1 MDLTLESRDGLLLAT
16 ATGRVSFSEAAECWK
31 KVCDAAAEKGCGKI
45 LFDALA
51 AEGEISDLEKYE
63 VSKIIVEYCRQHSMS
78 PTVAVVGKPPTITG
92 FGALVA
98 TNRGLTVFT
107 FSERQAA
114 LDWLMGLSS
123 IGATS

>member
-1 MDLTLESRDGLLLAT
+1 LLAT
-16 ATGRVSFSEAAECWK
+16 ITGRVSFREALECWK
-31 KVCDAAAEKGCGKI
+31 TVCDAAARSGCGKI
-45 LFDALA
+45 LFDWLG

-63 VSKIIVEYCRQHSMS
+63 VSKNIVEYCVHTSMF

-98 TNRGLTVFT
+98 WNRGLTVFT

-114 LDWLMGLSS
+114 LDCLRGFGSKVTS
-123 IGATS
+123 RGAGSERN